1 LKAALYG
8 SFLPVPS
15 DEIFKP
21 SLEEEEARRSGVLS
35 PGYVFTPNEKN
46 IILNPGKE
54 GILITVTNTGD
65 RPIQVGSHYHFVE
78 ANPYLEFDRKL
89 AYGRRLNICSGTA
102 VRFEPSESK
111 TVSLVPIGGKKII
124 SGGNNL
130 VGGSSIDV
138 GNPPADF
145 IERIT
150 GLGFMHKDQVDVWVA
165 EPVTISASTY
175 AQTFGPTVG
184 DRVRL
189 GDTDLVVEVEY
200 DLCAGPDGINYG
212 DEVKFGGGKVIRD
225 GLGQSA
231 GLSDKDVIDTVITNA
246 LILDYTGIY
255 KADVGVK
262 NKKIV
267 GIGKAGNPDTMD
279 NVDPNLYIG
288 VTTEV
293 IAGEG
298 LILTAGGRCSVS
310 RLFSP
315 FSQILIY
322 IYIYIYVFIGIDAHV
337 HYICSQLCDEAIAAG
352 LSTLLGGGTGPAT
365 GTSTWMKIL
374 YTLWNEKCCANSY
387 VLVNFRYVCY
397 NLHPLSRAY

>member
-1 LKAALYG
+1 MKAALYG

-15 DEIFKP
+15 DEMFKP
-21 SLEEEEARRSGVLS
+21 SLEEEEARKSGVIS
-35 PGYVFTPNEKN
+35 PGHVFTPNQKN

-111 TVSLVPIGGKKII
+111 TVNLVPIGGKKFI

-130 VGGSSIDV
+130 VGGDKIDV

-145 IERIT
+145 IERISS
-150 GLGFMHKDQVDVWVA
+150 LGFRHKDQVDVRVA
-165 EPVTISASTY
+165 EPATISASTY
-175 AQTFGPTVG
+175 AQTFGPTTG

-200 DLCAGPDGINYG
+200 DLCAGTDGVNYG

-231 GLSDKDVIDTVITNA
+231 GLSDKDVLDTVITNA

-298 LILTAGGRCSVS
+298 LILTAGGMHSICNHI
-310 RLFSP
+310 
-315 FSQILIY
+315 FSQFLQILTNVCIHRY
-322 IYIYIYVFIGIDAHV
+322 RYA
-337 HYICSQLCDEAIAAG
+337 CS
-352 LSTLLGGGTGPAT
+352 
-365 GTSTWMKIL
+365 L
-374 YTLWNEKCCANSY
+374 YLFP
-387 VLVNFRYVCY
+387 VM
-397 NLHPLSRAY
+397 

>member
-1 LKAALYG
+1 MSQIFSHRDYGDLKAALYG

-15 DEIFKP
+15 DDMFRP
-21 SLEEEEARRSGVLS
+21 SLEEEEARKSSILS
-35 PGYVFTPNEKN
+35 PGYVFTPDGKD
-46 IILNPGKE
+46 IILNPGKK

-111 TVSLVPIGGKKII
+111 TVNLVPIGGKKLI

-130 VGGSSIDV
+130 VGGLEVEV

-145 IERIT
+145 LERIT
-150 GLGFMHKDQVDVWVA
+150 SLGFRHKDQVDIRVA
-165 EPVTISASTY
+165 EPVTISSNTY

-189 GDTDLVVEVEY
+189 GDTNLVVEVEY
-200 DLCAGPDGINYG
+200 DLCAGSDGENYG

-231 GLSDKDVIDTVITNA
+231 GLSDKDVLDTVITNA

-298 LILTAGGRCSVS
+298 LILTAGGMFYSISQSFSTVS
-310 RLFSP
+310 
-315 FSQILIY
+315 
-322 IYIYIYVFIGIDAHV
+322 
-337 HYICSQLCDEAIAAG
+337 
-352 LSTLLGGGTGPAT
+352 
-365 GTSTWMKIL
+365 
-374 YTLWNEKCCANSY
+374 
-387 VLVNFRYVCY
+387 
-397 NLHPLSRAY
+397 